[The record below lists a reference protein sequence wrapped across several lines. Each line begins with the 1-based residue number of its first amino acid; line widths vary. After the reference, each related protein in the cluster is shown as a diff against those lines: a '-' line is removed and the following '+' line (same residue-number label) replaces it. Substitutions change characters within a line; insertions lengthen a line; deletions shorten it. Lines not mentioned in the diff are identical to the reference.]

1 MTIHNKNKS
10 HENYVESALKTGLS
24 AKASCVYV
32 SLLDVGTPLSPKA
45 IITRTTLHRQYVYDA
60 LKELLHLRLIMI
72 VGEKRSVKYQA
83 VSPEKMMK
91 DVEQKRLETLDG
103 VQTLM
108 KLYDKSPAGVVD
120 VIRGTQAC
128 IDYELK
134 MLQEAKPG
142 DYLDIIG
149 GAGMRFV
156 ELFAER
162 VDAWETLREKKKIV
176 LRYIGSGDDVIHNK
190 TQSHIKNES
199 RSIPGIGNI
208 VNICIRPD
216 SVSFN
221 IYEPEIM
228 TVRVKNVEAVV
239 SQRALFEVLWGVA
252 R

>member
-1 MTIHNKNKS
+1 MTIKSNNKV
-10 HENYVESALKTGLS
+10 HEGYLESALKTGLS
-24 AKASCVYV
+24 AKASAVYV
-32 SLLDVGTPLSPKA
+32 TLLDVGTPLSPKG
-45 IITRTTLHRQYVYDA
+45 IIARTTLHRQYVYDA
-60 LKELLHLRLIMI
+60 LKELLDLRLILI
-72 VGEKRSVKYQA
+72 IGEKRSVKYQA

-120 VIRGTQAC
+120 VIRGAQAC
-128 IDYELK
+128 IDYEFSL
-134 MLQEAKPG
+134 LQEAKAG

-156 ELFAER
+156 ELFAEK
-162 VDAWETLREKKKIV
+162 VEAWETLREKKKIV
-176 LRYIGSGDDVIHNK
+176 LRYIGSGDDVTHNK
-190 TQSHIKNES
+190 TQSRIKNES
-199 RSIPGIGNI
+199 RIIPGIGDI
-208 VNICIRPD
+208 VNVCIRPD

-228 TVRVKNVEAVV
+228 TVRVKSKEAVA

-252 R
+252 K